1 MKNYVKA
8 TKIYIF
14 LLNNFFYTPHQN
26 YLKGDKNKA
35 QFVGVKNNIV
45 LSKIMQKATKFGPSF
60 FKIFFSLIIKLCT
73 KSQKLTLFYNP
84 H

>member
-45 LSKIMQKATKFGPSF
+45 LSKIRER
-60 FKIFFSLIIKLCT
+60 SLMTSHIRVGRGVQDSPK
-73 KSQKLTLFYNP
+73 KGTL
-84 H
+84 